1 MSLDIVSKS
10 LIDTFTISNNRN
22 IDQFSRIRI
31 KGETIIC
38 RGNNVNPSKAGNFPS
53 ISLFPL
59 PPGNARSKRKD
70 ILDSAYLRLDRVSKR
85 GGNRHLSLLWFKVI
99 PPPAYQFTRVQS
111 RRKACKCKGRAIVS
125 NATGN
130 KRRLASAT
138 RNLWE
143 RVLSNGTSA
152 SAVMQFSRYPVRSVS
167 PSFHWSRVY
176 REFFFFF
183 FFDPSEENWS
193 CKVRTNQVMILR
205 RGLIIKTNENVL
217 LCIWFLS
224 KK

>member
-10 LIDTFTISNNRN
+10 LIDTFTISNNGN

-31 KGETIIC
+31 KVRQLFVEETMLI
-38 RGNNVNPSKAGNFPS
+38 RQRQGTSLRSLPSPS
-53 ISLFPL
+53 S
-59 PPGNARSKRKD
+59 PGNARSKRKD

-183 FFDPSEENWS
+183 FWS
-193 CKVRTNQVMILR
+193 
-205 RGLIIKTNENVL
+205 
-217 LCIWFLS
+217 
-224 KK
+224 